1 MFNYFTFDGVP
12 STEYN
17 CYVAQSN
24 MFDAPKKDIKTVQV
38 LGRNGNLH
46 IDNDRYESFRL
57 KLLCYIPDNMQTTI
71 DDIRNFLLSKGTARY
86 TEALRPN
93 EYRNAIFIEAFE
105 VKGSDRRGAYFNLV
119 FDASPERYLYEGEVP
134 VSVENINST
143 RTGTLISLEDTGN
156 TTSITD
162 AKAEL
167 EPKVYHEYDSVWLA
181 GYGKNKLKTTAT
193 EETVNGL
200 TFSPNDD
207 GTIEVSGTSSEAL
220 TVTSDSEIYSKRV
233 VENGHRLFD
242 EIVGGS
248 VVWNQLVDLQDQTRT
263 MSGVTYVVSNGI
275 ITANGTSTGTSFVG
289 TMSTFTQNHVYFF
302 CGSPIGGGD
311 STYFVDTGAGLGR
324 ELGNG
329 SIKKYTGET
338 KEAYMR
344 FYVRNGY
351 TATNLKATIQL
362 FDLTQMFGTEIADY
376 IYNLEQSNSGSGVAL
391 FKKLFPNDYYAYNVG
406 TIMSVCANAHEL
418 VGFNAFD
425 KSTVTRGKYMN
436 GSTEYEREGYA
447 HSDYIP
453 VLPNT
458 VYYVSDTQASNRVN
472 LFLNYDANKNFLGY
486 SSSSGNAHRR
496 QTMSN
501 ARYVIVN
508 LLESVADD
516 FCVNISDPV
525 MNGTYE
531 PYQKNTY
538 SLSPLT
544 LRGIPKLV
552 DNKLVYDGD
561 IYKSD
566 GSVQRRYAEVDLGT
580 LTWANTT
587 SNRFYASM
595 PDVYARERGTENNA
609 LCAKYTGQNEWV
621 VANLSDKC
629 FFIRGDTKTLY
640 IYDSAYTDAASFK
653 TAMNGVKLIYELA
666 TPTEETTTPF
676 TKPQICE
683 QGGTEEYID
692 NEVTQGNRDVSIPV
706 GHNTFYADYI
716 VSNEAKLTEGET
728 YNVSDNLTV
737 GYRDSSGMHTT
748 TNTVTIPSGGEYE
761 FSAYTGDGAS
771 IEPMISTSSTTPF
784 EPYENIGYLEEYS
797 SATLKIEPKNIYPL
811 ENGMAYD
818 SGLFIQINDGEVR
831 LTGNA
836 TSRTRHYLGNV
847 VNVTGTYIA
856 SGGIAEGNSKLIV
869 RKINTLMGHSTVTDY
884 DIYTEDVTIPV
895 SRLGTTTLQFYLD
908 IANGSGDGLVF
919 KPMLRN
925 PLITDSTFEK
935 GVDGSRAELCLF
947 DPAATGGEYSFY
959 HRTLTETHKAIDIS
973 TLTWSIA
980 TTRGELTVFTA
991 SLPSTADVTAN
1002 INQHFCTGM
1011 AVAYGLQSN
1020 VQEATFTIYKS
1031 GNAQSSVVYLA
1042 YKTSEVPDVAT
1053 LTSLIEGIYLNY
1065 KLYTPTSTNY
1075 GPEGAI
1081 YPITNAT
1088 TYFYS
1093 PYEPSDL
1100 SSIVDYHELEISYT
1114 SPTVIEN
1121 PTGMKAYPLIQIVPT
1136 DDTDGYV
1143 RINGATIFVKMNGV
1157 LNHGVYFFDTEIQDA
1172 YYGDY
1177 ENANQWIYTL
1187 DSSIF
1192 FKEGKNVVTFENVDR
1207 VVIYP
1212 RWWKL

>member
-220 TVTSDSEIYSKRV
+220 TVSADSEIYSKRV
-233 VENGHRLFD
+233 VENGYRLFD
-242 EIVGGS
+242 EVVGGS
-248 VVWNQLVDLQDQTRT
+248 IIWNQLVDERELRA
-263 MSGVTYVVSNGI
+263 SGMVTTFADGVFTYSG
-275 ITANGTSTGTSFVG
+275 TTNGTNVVVASVG
-289 TMSTFTQNHVYFF
+289 QVGNLIQTNHVY
-302 CGSPIGGGD
+302 CITSSKSDSSITLDCRAYNG
-311 STYFVDTGAGLGR
+311 STYEGNFSANTIYRVQLENVRYMQFRIRGLTVGTAY
-324 ELGNG
+324 NG
-329 SIKKYTGET
+329 T
-338 KEAYMR
+338 
-344 FYVRNGY
+344 F
-351 TATNLKATIQL
+351 KAQV
-362 FDLTQMFGTEIADY
+362 FDLTAMFGESIADY
-376 IYNLEQSNSGSGVAL
+376 IYQLEQSNSGSGVAF
-391 FKKLFPNDYYAYNVG
+391 FKKLFPLDYYAYNVG
-406 TIMSVCANAHEL
+406 TIMSVCTSQHKMSNGN
-418 VGFNAFD
+418 GFNAY
-425 KSTVTRGKYMN
+425 T
-436 GSTEYEREGYA
+436 
-447 HSDYIP
+447 
-453 VLPNT
+453 
-458 VYYVSDTQASNRVN
+458 
-472 LFLNYDANKNFLGY
+472 
-486 SSSSGNAHRR
+486 
-496 QTMSN
+496 
-501 ARYVIVN
+501 
-508 LLESVADD
+508 
-516 FCVNISDPV
+516 
-525 MNGTYE
+525 
-531 PYQKNTY
+531 
-538 SLSPLT
+538 LSPLT

-706 GHNTFYADYI
+706 GHNTFYADYV
-716 VSNEAKLTEGET
+716 VSTEAKLNEGET